1 MATADKSMNGYT
13 VRRLRPEDAAG
24 VVDCVRQVYG
34 DSYIIHTELYHP
46 EQIVELNRTG
56 HLVSVV
62 ALDPEGRIV
71 GHYALERP
79 DPRASAVESG
89 EAMVLAEHRHQH
101 LLESMRTLLEEEA
114 HRLGLRGIF
123 GRTVTNH
130 VYSQKVVERFGE
142 KPCGVSLGRTP
153 RTFQNMRE
161 ALAQRMSILFY
172 FKHLTPM
179 ERRTL
184 HLPRRHQD
192 ICGRIYA
199 QFGVQAEWRETEKA
213 DGPGEHVVDFRP
225 ELQRA
230 IIQVRR
236 VGNDT
241 AQAICRVRRELCDG
255 GQVEVVYVELPLAQ
269 PGTAPVCDA
278 AEEDGFF
285 FSGVAPLYLTGGD
298 AVRLQ
303 YLAVDLD
310 TSLLQIENPFAREL
324 LAYVERERERIKQLP
339 TADD

>member
-1 MATADKSMNGYT
+1 MSLADASTSGYT
-13 VRRLRPEDAAG
+13 IRRLCPEDAVG

-46 EQIVELNRTG
+46 EQIVELNKTG

-62 ALDPEGRIV
+62 ALDPGGRIV

-79 DPRASAVESG
+79 DSRASAVESG
-89 EAMVLAEHRHQH
+89 EAMVLPEHRHHH
-101 LLESMRTLLEEEA
+101 LLEDMRTLLEEEA
-114 HRLGLRGIF
+114 HRLGLGGIF

-161 ALAQRMSILFY
+161 ALPQRMSILFY
-172 FKHLTPM
+172 FKHLKPM
-179 ERRTL
+179 ERRSL
-184 HLPRRHQD
+184 HLHPRHRE

-199 QFGVQAEWRETEKA
+199 QFGVQVEWPESDAA

-230 IIQVRR
+230 IVQVRR
-236 VGNDT
+236 VGHDT
-241 AQAICRVRRELCDG
+241 ADAVSRIRRELCRDG
-255 GQVEVVYVELPLAQ
+255 RVEVVYIELPLSQ
-269 PGTAPVCDA
+269 PGTAAVCEA

-298 AVRLQ
+298 AIRLQ
-303 YLAVDLD
+303 HLAVELD

-324 LAYVERERERIKQLP
+324 LDYVERERAR
-339 TADD
+339 TRS